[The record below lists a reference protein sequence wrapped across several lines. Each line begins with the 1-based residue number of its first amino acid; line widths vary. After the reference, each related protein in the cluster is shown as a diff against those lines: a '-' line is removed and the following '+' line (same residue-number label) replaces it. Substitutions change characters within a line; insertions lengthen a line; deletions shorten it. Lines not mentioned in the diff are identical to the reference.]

1 MKTKKLTYTHDEL
14 VQLRQGGVITELD
27 FIQMHP
33 DNVLQ
38 EDFSSF
44 CGATGRIEDEDAAS
58 AFRDESASLLEEGI
72 ERGDA

>member
-1 MKTKKLTYTHDEL
+1 MEKQRSYTEDEL
-14 VQLRQGGVITELD
+14 VQMYQDGVITLVD

-44 CGATGRIEDEDAAS
+44 CGATGRIEDEDAAR
-58 AFRDESASLLEEGI
+58 AFLDFRASLLEEGI
-72 ERGDA
+72 QRGDA

>member
-1 MKTKKLTYTHDEL
+1 MKTKQLTYTHDEL

-44 CGATGRIEDEDAAS
+44 CGATGRIEDEDAAR
-58 AFRDESASLLEEGI
+58 AFLDYRASLLEEGI
-72 ERGDA
+72 RRGDA